1 MKTTLAGPL
10 AAADVS
16 TVIIY
21 ARDFGRMAQFYRDK
35 LGLEADVK
43 SEGVAG
49 LRGKAGAEI
58 VLHHGRERRPA
69 DSPPFLLEFIVDDI
83 EAAVGVL
90 RARGVDVSDVDARP
104 YGKYARFRDPEGNL
118 LGLEEAPKAKRS
130 G

>member
-1 MKTTLAGPL
+1 M
-10 AAADVS
+10 
-16 TVIIY
+16 
-21 ARDFGRMAQFYRDK
+21 RDFDQSLRFYRDK

-58 VLHHGRERRPA
+58 VLHHGRERSPA
-69 DSPPFLLEFIVDDI
+69 HEPPFLLEFIVDDI
-83 EAAVGVL
+83 EATVNTL
-90 RARGVDVSDVDARP
+90 RARGVEVSDVDVRP